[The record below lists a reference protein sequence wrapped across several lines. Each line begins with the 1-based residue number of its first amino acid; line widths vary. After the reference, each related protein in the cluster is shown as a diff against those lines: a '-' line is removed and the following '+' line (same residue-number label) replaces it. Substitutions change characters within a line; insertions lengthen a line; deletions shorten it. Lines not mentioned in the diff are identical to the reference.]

1 VPLDKMEKKEVSQD
15 TKRKNLSFFLMIFPS
30 VLLAIIPDS
39 FGDNVMYPLA
49 IKLLVLIY
57 QYFIIQNFVESVY
70 N

>member
-1 VPLDKMEKKEVSQD
+1 MEKTINPD

-30 VLLAIIPDS
+30 VLLAILPDS
-39 FGDNVMYPLA
+39 FGNNVVYPLV

>member
-1 VPLDKMEKKEVSQD
+1 MEKKEVSLD

-39 FGDNVMYPLA
+39 FGTNVLYPLVV
-49 IKLLVLIY
+49 KLLILFY
-57 QYFIIQNFVESVY
+57 QYFTIKNFVESVY